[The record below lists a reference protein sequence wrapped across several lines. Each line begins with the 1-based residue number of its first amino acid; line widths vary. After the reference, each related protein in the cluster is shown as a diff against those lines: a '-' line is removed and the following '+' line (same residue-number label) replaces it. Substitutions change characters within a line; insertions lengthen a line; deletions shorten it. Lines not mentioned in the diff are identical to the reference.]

1 MKTLVLIRHSKSSW
15 AYPELNDLERPLNK
29 RGENDAPLMAE
40 VLKTKN
46 IKPDVIISSPALRA
60 LVTAQVFAKALGYVE
75 EQIVVE
81 KIIYESGSKN
91 ILDYICNLDDV
102 IKTALIFGHNPD
114 LTYLATYLSSSVF
127 DNVPTTGIVCID
139 FEVSSW
145 KEIYKQPGKLRF
157 FEYPKKYR
165 K

>member
-40 VLKTKN
+40 VLKSKN
-46 IKPDVIISSPALRA
+46 IQPDLIISSPALRA
-60 LVTAQVFAKALGYVE
+60 LVTAQVFAKVLDYDIE
-75 EQIVVE
+75 RIVVE
-81 KIIYESGSKN
+81 KIIYESNSKI
-91 ILDYICNLDDV
+91 ILDYICSFNNA
-102 IKTALIFGHNPD
+102 INTAFIFGHNPD